1 MVCNGKFKKILIIL
15 CIMAVVLSAVP
26 AYALAAV
33 PIETASPSV
42 IVTELSSD
50 TVLMSEKPDMSIN
63 PGGLVKIA
71 ALYVLARECFRGA
84 VSLSDKITVTQS
96 VMAKDSGQIPLKEDE
111 VFTLEQ
117 LMYLMYMDYSDT
129 AAVAA
134 AVHAA
139 GSVEGFVQKMNEIAD
154 ESGCTDTHFTNVT
167 GADNDSQHTTPS
179 DMLLILKTAMQNS
192 VFMDVFTAASYT
204 VRETNKSIARSMGTQ
219 NLLQRPGSDYYVR
232 TCKGGRLGGFSG
244 KGYATISLS
253 EGADTGMQLIVI
265 TAGGEEYGGSYKD
278 ASGIISWIFDNFSW
292 QTVIKAGDTIT
303 RIPIE
308 MGSGTDYV
316 AVGTNKDINVL
327 TDNETSELD
336 FDRQVTVYSERN
348 GEKLKAPVKRG
359 EVLGE
364 LTLTYGG
371 KVYGTV
377 PLVASR
383 DVDLMRWEYFKSEV
397 RGTIRSSG
405 IIWCIVVIAA
415 MLLAYLVYA
424 VLFWRRQAKLRRES
438 RAAREALIARRRSAP
453 AYAAPSPEEKK
464 LPKAFIDSVRTSG
477 TAMAK
482 PMAEKKPNSTQEI
495 KPKEN
500 NAQKSSAQKSSAQKS
515 SAQKSN
521 AQKSSAQK
529 SNAQKS
535 NAQKTPVEEPKFFYD
550 FSLDIPEDAAYEI
563 LYDAYNSESAESAES
578 SMSAER
584 PE

>member
-15 CIMAVVLSAVP
+15 CIVAAALSAVP
-26 AYALAAV
+26 AHALAAE
-33 PIETASPSV
+33 PIETSSPSV
-42 IVTELSSD
+42 IVAELSSD
-50 TVLMSEKPDMSIN
+50 TVLMSENPDMSIN

-84 VSLSDKITVTQS
+84 VSLSDEITVTQS

-111 VFTLEQ
+111 ALTLEQ

-129 AAVAA
+129 AAMAA

-154 ESGCTDTHFTNVT
+154 ESGCADTHFTNVT
-167 GADNDSQHTTPS
+167 GADDDSQHTTPS
-179 DMLLILKTAMQNS
+179 DMLLILENAMQNS
-192 VFMDVFTAASYT
+192 VFMDVFTSASYT
-204 VRETNKSIARSMGTQ
+204 VGETNKSIARSMGTP

-232 TCKGGRLGGFSG
+232 ACKGGRLGGFSG

-278 ASGIISWIFDNFSW
+278 AYGIISWTFDNFSW
-292 QTVIKAGDTIT
+292 QTVIKAGDAIT

-327 TDNETSELD
+327 TDNEISALD
-336 FDRQVTVYSERN
+336 FDRQITVYSERD

-364 LTLTYGG
+364 LTLSHGG

-405 IIWCIVVIAA
+405 IIWCIAAIIA
-415 MLLAYLVYA
+415 MVLAYLVYA
-424 VLFWRRQAKLRRES
+424 VLFWRRQAKLRQES
-438 RAAREALIARRRSAP
+438 RAAREEMIARRRSAP
-453 AYAAPSPEEKK
+453 EYVAPSPEDEKLLEAFRSSARASDNDMPE
-464 LPKAFIDSVRTSG
+464 LPEEKPERSPE
-477 TAMAK
+477 AM
-482 PMAEKKPNSTQEI
+482 PE
-495 KPKEN
+495 EN
-500 NAQKSSAQKSSAQKS
+500 NGQENNGQEM
-515 SAQKSN
+515 
-521 AQKSSAQK
+521 
-529 SNAQKS
+529 
-535 NAQKTPVEEPKFFYD
+535 PVEAPEFSYD
-550 FSLDIPEDAAYEI
+550 FSLDMPEDAPYEI
-563 LYDAYNSESAESAES
+563 LYDAENAENAEPADNADS
-578 SMSAER
+578 GISAER

>member
-1 MVCNGKFKKILIIL
+1 M
-15 CIMAVVLSAVP
+15 
-26 AYALAAV
+26 
-33 PIETASPSV
+33 
-42 IVTELSSD
+42 
-50 TVLMSEKPDMSIN
+50 
-63 PGGLVKIA
+63 
-71 ALYVLARECFRGA
+71 
-84 VSLSDKITVTQS
+84 
-96 VMAKDSGQIPLKEDE
+96 
-111 VFTLEQ
+111 
-117 LMYLMYMDYSDT
+117 
-129 AAVAA
+129 
-134 AVHAA
+134 
-139 GSVEGFVQKMNEIAD
+139 
-154 ESGCTDTHFTNVT
+154 
-167 GADNDSQHTTPS
+167 
-179 DMLLILKTAMQNS
+179 
-192 VFMDVFTAASYT
+192 
-204 VRETNKSIARSMGTQ
+204 
-219 NLLQRPGSDYYVR
+219 
-232 TCKGGRLGGFSG
+232 
-244 KGYATISLS
+244 
-253 EGADTGMQLIVI
+253 
-265 TAGGEEYGGSYKD
+265 
-278 ASGIISWIFDNFSW
+278 
-292 QTVIKAGDTIT
+292 
-303 RIPIE
+303 
-308 MGSGTDYV
+308 
-316 AVGTNKDINVL
+316 
-327 TDNETSELD
+327 
-336 FDRQVTVYSERN
+336 
-348 GEKLKAPVKRG
+348 
-359 EVLGE
+359 GE

-438 RAAREALIARRRSAP
+438 RAAREALIAQRRSAP

-482 PMAEKKPNSTQEI
+482 PMAEKKPKSTQEI

-500 NAQKSSAQKSSAQKS
+500 NAQKSSTQKSSTQKSSTQKSSTQKSSTQKS

-521 AQKSSAQK
+521 TQKSSAQKSSAQK